1 MWTYCVHIL
10 KVKCACLLVCDKLA
24 VVMGRKKR
32 KPGSAAPAKCEPS
45 STEPWPN
52 ALSDWELAKNSGN
65 SLYGQSKYDEAL
77 EQYMRAIAFL
87 ELETSEEG
95 L

>member
-1 MWTYCVHIL
+1 
-10 KVKCACLLVCDKLA
+10 
-24 VVMGRKKR
+24 MGRKKR
-32 KPGSAAPAKCEPS
+32 KPGSAPS
-45 STEPWPN
+45 KTETNSTDPWPK
-52 ALSDWELAKNSGN
+52 ALSDWESAKNSGN

-95 L
+95 LCLLHDSCQVALVISN